1 LWRGHRIRVLV
12 GNQAWEKEV
21 AEPKCGCMRRR
32 AEEWGRE
39 IKAKKRKDKSAK
51 KKPSFLI

>member
-1 LWRGHRIRVLV
+1 
-12 GNQAWEKEV
+12 
-21 AEPKCGCMRRR
+21 MRRR

-51 KKPSFLI
+51 KKTSFLI